1 MNTSILYSSLWIFSC
16 SKVHIRVWW
25 IRHFW
30 DPYLRVGLGDKTIQ
44 IVWKLSAF
52 FLLSVFL
59 DYYIVSTQE
68 YMEDGYTVCTSIT
81 GTTLI
86 IISMM
91 VKYTW
96 ILNILVET
104 GMAGIGSLTQN
115 IESKCYCRLHLEYDQ
130 AITSQ
135 WVKAPCVD
143 KPIGL
148 RSKNLLASIPS
159 CSVFGECTS
168 ASNPIPYSL
177 PRCYVIS
184 MCTSYFS
191 DFADRFLFACAAH
204 ITTIPYAWQ
213 LYSFSSRQRLGCTLC
228 SSSHVSLVSL
238 HRHWREDQSACDTSL
253 CMWHHTVPLGS

>member
-1 MNTSILYSSLWIFSC
+1 MLFTSFSAFSVSGLLYSFYFRIYGRWIHSLYQHHRHQINHYFNDG
-16 SKVHIRVWW
+16 KMHLNIEHIGR
-25 IRHFW
+25 
-30 DPYLRVGLGDKTIQ
+30 
-44 IVWKLSAF
+44 
-52 FLLSVFL
+52 
-59 DYYIVSTQE
+59 
-68 YMEDGYTVCTSIT
+68 YTV
-81 GTTLI
+81 G
-86 IISMM
+86 M
-91 VKYTW
+91 V
-96 ILNILVET
+96 
-104 GMAGIGSLTQN
+104 GIGSLTQN
-115 IESKCYCRLHLEYDQ
+115 TESKCYCRLHLEYNQ

-148 RSKNLLASIPS
+148 RSKNLLTSIPS

-177 PRCYVIS
+177 PLCYVIS

-204 ITTIPYAWQ
+204 ITTMPYAWQ

-228 SSSHVSLVSL
+228 SSSRVSLVSL
-238 HRHWREDQSACDTSL
+238 HRHWQEDQSACDTSL